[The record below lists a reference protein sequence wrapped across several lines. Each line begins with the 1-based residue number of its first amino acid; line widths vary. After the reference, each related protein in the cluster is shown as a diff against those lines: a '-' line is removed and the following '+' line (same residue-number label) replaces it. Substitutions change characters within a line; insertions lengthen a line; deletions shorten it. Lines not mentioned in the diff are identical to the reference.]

1 MREMR
6 DASSFK
12 KPGYDDRLFDRT
24 SYGDINSLEHQHPSR
39 NSSIPDDRMPLNSK
53 STSSY
58 GTTSSGP
65 EVCCC
70 FSGQRVTSA

>member
-1 MREMR
+1 MR

-39 NSSIPDDRMPLNSK
+39 NSSIIPDDRMPLNSK